1 MILNNKIPK
10 EPKNP
15 VDVIGQKVY
24 LQHEDEIEY
33 GVIVNAWVD
42 SYLKATDCLIAF
54 YPQGLNYGEDP
65 YEFDKPYILRYLYQS
80 LRVIED
86 EK

>member
-33 GVIVNAWVD
+33 GVIE
-42 SYLKATDCLIAF
+42 
-54 YPQGLNYGEDP
+54 PPE
-65 YEFDKPYILRYLYQS
+65 
-80 LRVIED
+80 
-86 EK
+86 